1 MHHRAALWLTS
12 VTESSDSAPAQYLE
26 GANMTWF
33 LDKSPTLYERLTEEK
48 KRLESEATRV
58 GPGSVRD
65 KLLEKL
71 RQLDVAAHINE
82 WLSSP
87 GLQAPV

>member
-1 MHHRAALWLTS
+1 MFRKMEPRIGSTLGHKERLVHASPRCPLAYIGDW
-12 VTESSDSAPAQYLE
+12 ESDSAPAQYLE

-33 LDKSPTLYERLTEEK
+33 LD
-48 KRLESEATRV
+48 RV
-58 GPGSVRD
+58 GPGSARN

-71 RQLDVAAHINE
+71 RQLDVAAHIEE